1 MRIHMR
7 MLRTVVMLLFC
18 SVLAVADGDVDGSD
32 DGGDSG
38 VVAYTKAL
46 INYSVTAAQEDE
58 DYR

>member
-18 SVLAVADGDVDGSD
+18 SVLAVADGDGSD

-46 INYSVTAAQEDE
+46 INYSVTAAREDE